1 MNIAH
6 SNQLGVGNRNSFV
19 NQPVLFGYG
28 SVFISSYSIVNERDK
43 MCAVPM
49 TLSWPTTFPNLLSMH
64 LCNSNDGLS
73 DRCSESCH
81 RDYWDLAI
89 RLPRFHAN
97 LLLQDD
103 ACTDNKSPI
112 GAKSDGHGSQRDVI
126 ALSVCSLQIC
136 ESISGIKL
144 HLDKPSSLPP
154 PPVLVIHFAF
164 SCALV
169 QCVMSCCNALL
180 YISQNCC

>member
-1 MNIAH
+1 
-6 SNQLGVGNRNSFV
+6 
-19 NQPVLFGYG
+19 
-28 SVFISSYSIVNERDK
+28 

-112 GAKSDGHGSQRDVI
+112 GAKSDGHGSQRDVTT
-126 ALSVCSLQIC
+126 LSVSSLQIC

-154 PPVLVIHFAF
+154 SRSRDTFRLFLCTGSMRHE
-164 SCALV
+164 LL
-169 QCVMSCCNALL
+169 QCSIVHQSELL
-180 YISQNCC
+180 LKEHEYIIYQHI